1 MLQFQQ
7 NDSNSVAAHGKSIA
21 AGQQLWPSAQIAV
34 SSCCLKVPGSPA
46 GRAELQKVLCHVREL
61 HASWQCS
68 EELLLIR
75 LEHIHEQNDKR
86 LSEHLMAP
94 DLYLS
99 RGCFL
104 LLLSRITF

>member
-21 AGQQLWPSAQIAV
+21 AGQQLWPSAQTGV

-46 GRAELQKVLCHVREL
+46 GRAELQKVLCDVWEL

-104 LLLSRITF
+104 LLLFRITF